1 MKCEYCNKSFYDK
14 SSIKKHQS
22 SKSCV
27 KNLNSDVNI
36 VTFTCQYCNKKLS
49 SKQSLKRHD
58 DTCKEKD
65 KLLSN
70 QDENTLKNIVKQLQE
85 EVKELKDGKTTIVNN
100 INNTVNNI
108 TINNNIDFISFMTER
123 NIKETFD
130 K

>member
-1 MKCEYCNKSFYDK
+1 MDNNIENLCE
-14 SSIKKHQS
+14 
-22 SKSCV
+22 
-27 KNLNSDVNI
+27 
-36 VTFTCQYCNKKLS
+36 YCNKKLS